1 MELIGFVEI
10 TSLYG
15 RNAFLLNYVTIKIN
29 ICVYIRRKYVLC
41 THSLCTQRSEK
52 ENEKRTVGGSRV
64 NNEYILLESPTNC
77 MKIVY
82 SVNDFALC

>member
-1 MELIGFVEI
+1 MELIGFFGI

-29 ICVYIRRKYVLC
+29 ICVYIRRIYVLC
-41 THSLCTQRSEK
+41 KHSLCTQFSERK
-52 ENEKRTVGGSRV
+52 NEKRAVGGSRV

-77 MKIVY
+77 MKIAY